1 MKYYTSLVLQ
11 KSARNLCLNKVK
23 IDLIFN
29 IVAFL
34 ILTRLQKGAR
44 NMLYLC
50 WNNAKTCGRWKPF
63 YKPGKKQQR
72 LKPFHDIAKNKYYL
86 ATRLQKN

>member
-1 MKYYTSLVLQ
+1 
-11 KSARNLCLNKVK
+11 
-23 IDLIFN
+23 
-29 IVAFL
+29 
-34 ILTRLQKGAR
+34 
-44 NMLYLC
+44 MLYLC

-86 ATRLQKN
+86 ATRLQKNSTSLEFPSKPNIHNSVFLLASSQGK

>member
-1 MKYYTSLVLQ
+1 
-11 KSARNLCLNKVK
+11 
-23 IDLIFN
+23 
-29 IVAFL
+29 
-34 ILTRLQKGAR
+34 
-44 NMLYLC
+44 MLYLC